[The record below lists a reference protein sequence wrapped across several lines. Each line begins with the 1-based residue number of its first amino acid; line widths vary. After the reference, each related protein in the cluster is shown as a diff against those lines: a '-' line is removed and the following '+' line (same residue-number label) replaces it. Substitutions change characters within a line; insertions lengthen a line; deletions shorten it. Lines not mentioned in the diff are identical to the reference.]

1 MRQINRNLFPRDGY
15 FFKESDGVRI
25 GADTWAGVIARV
37 KRYRARAGLPPGNP
51 EEEVMNQA
59 CDRNPGYCTT
69 ENAAYTH
76 EVSRASL
83 KNRVLLWFLQMRKRK
98 TDESIRIMSDTD
110 ARNRAQVCAGCP
122 RNQAL
127 PEGCSSC
134 RAAIEESRKQLIGS
148 RFVDARINSCA
159 VLGEELNTTIHLDLV
174 RVENSALPEHC
185 WRKRT
190 P

>member
-1 MRQINRNLFPRDGY
+1 MRQINRNLFPKDG
-15 FFKESDGVRI
+15 FCFKDQDGVRI
-25 GADTWAGVIARV
+25 FAATWAGVITRV
-37 KRYRARAGLPPGNP
+37 TNYRARHGFPIGNV

-59 CDRNPGYCTT
+59 CKNNPGYCTD

-98 TDESIRIMSDTD
+98 ESESIGITSDAE
-110 ARNRAQVCAGCP
+110 ARSRAAVCAGCP
-122 RNQAL
+122 MNQNL
-127 PEGCSSC
+127 PSGCSSC
-134 RAAIEESRKQLIGS
+134 KQAVEESRKQLIGS
-148 RFVDARINSCA
+148 RFVDGRLDSCQ

-174 RVENSALPEHC
+174 RVENNALPGNC

-190 P
+190 L